1 MGMFDIQ
8 FSKRIQ
14 LNYGNIHLF
23 EFFKRQLQK
32 NRTYQSKIEETTLT
46 IEKYHINPLL
56 KYNLN
61 IHLQKNKKDN
71 NSEITITGEL
81 QYTFLLTI
89 LILLSILLTYGLGI
103 IFVIGFMYYQKVVVT
118 KQLQTLLHNYKST
131 IK

>member
-14 LNYGNIHLF
+14 LNYGNIHIF
-23 EFFKRQLQK
+23 EFFKKQLQK

-71 NSEITITGEL
+71 NSEITVTGEL
-81 QYTFLLTI
+81 KYTFLLTV

-118 KQLQTLLHNYKST
+118 KQLETLLHNYKST

>member
-56 KYNLN
+56 KYKLN

>member
-56 KYNLN
+56 KYKLN

-118 KQLQTLLHNYKST
+118 KQLQTFLHNYKST

>member
-8 FSKRIQ
+8 FSKRTQ

-23 EFFKRQLQK
+23 EFFKKQLQK

-56 KYNLN
+56 KYKLN